1 MGIFDKLFKN
11 KKDIDKI
18 NILRLLFFLLI
29 ISCNS
34 KDCKELPS
42 SFKSYKEELSEIKSV
57 DFKFEDYLTTS
68 KSSFIDS
75 ATYLSCDGIN
85 GYMIIEIKNTDYIY
99 HNIPISLWNSFIN
112 VNSFGTFYNV
122 NIKGYK
128 FKNRMNN
135 GNI

>member
-1 MGIFDKLFKN
+1 M
-11 KKDIDKI
+11 KI

-34 KDCKELPS
+34 KDCKGLPS
-42 SFKSYKEELSEIKSV
+42 SFKSYEEELSEIKSV

-112 VNSFGTFYNV
+112 ANSFGTFYNL

-128 FKNRMNN
+128 FKNRINN
-135 GNI
+135 GDI